1 MVISR
6 GFPPVVHVDLGQI
19 LRLHLPRRAADPHHC
34 GTERLR
40 QGREAAVQRG
50 DVSVDNV
57 IVIISSWHVYI
68 YMMCVICVCMY
79 VNSNLLNY
87 IYIHT

>member
-68 YMMCVICVCMY
+68 YIYDVCNMCMY
-79 VNSNLLNY
+79 VC
-87 IYIHT
+87 